1 MQVRVFSPPCKRA
14 FLQSKAAGAP
24 TLAAFLVSELASD
37 VSEIIAVLYLFAGI
51 VRMLL
56 FDQLTTWRS
65 RIVAVA
71 IVVCAVATATMFV
84 NFCALAIRDGWF

>member
-1 MQVRVFSPPCKRA
+1 M
-14 FLQSKAAGAP
+14 FLARPASGRFYKSKAASVRAP
-24 TLAAFLVSELASD
+24 AAFLVSELVSD
-37 VSEIIAVLYLFAGI
+37 MSEIIAVLYLFAGI